1 MTDSSGFRLYYTN
14 ILRTYDTGALTLGV
28 PPQRGLVIP
37 PKFDDLVTRFHCSS
51 QCLSGVSYDCFPA
64 SVLMSNWCL
73 NNVWPDV
80 WTTFK
85 SGNKMQAFKMLIQT
99 QTFFTLHKHQSNVH
113 WRLSYI
119 VLMFANVC
127 EHWTNTW
134 KTFVFWLASHLVGTY
149 NCSGVATGG
158 GAAVA

>member
-14 ILRTYDTGALTLGV
+14 ILRTYDTGALTVGV

-85 SGNKMQAFKMLIQT
+85 SGNKMQVFKMLIARCLNIIWTRFKTDSQ
-99 QTFFTLHKHQSNVH
+99 H
-113 WRLSYI
+113 WYW
-119 VLMFANVC
+119 VY
-127 EHWTNTW
+127 
-134 KTFVFWLASHLVGTY
+134 VFSQPKF
-149 NCSGVATGG
+149 NIQ
-158 GAAVA
+158 